1 MIRTF
6 FSLAAILISVFLIS
20 PVYAHTV
27 VMSVEDNEDG
37 TVTPSK
43 EFTAPRKYRFLP
55 RCGLRMTKERFS
67 GKERLMRTAFAHLR
81 NRMFLTRSLWMP
93 GPGIRPRWKDHEPL
107 NL

>member
-37 TVTPSK
+37 TVTIEGVYSTQEIPVGAEVRLEDEK
-43 EFTAPRKYRFLP
+43 
-55 RCGLRMTKERFS
+55 
-67 GKERLMRTAFAHLR
+67 GKV
-81 NRMFLTRSLWMP
+81 LWKGKIDWEGGCTFEKP
-93 GPGIRPRWKDHEPL
+93 KVPYTIILDAGPGHKANRKGP
-107 NL
+107 